1 MKKLLVILFVGICS
15 ITLVAGPH
23 GRHGC
28 HHGGH
33 RHHGGPSGLWTA
45 RQIVGIVAD
54 GVRIA
59 NGLNYYGQPY
69 YYQPAPAYYPAPVYY
84 QQPQTVVYQ
93 QPIQYVQP
101 QTVVVQPQPQTVVV
115 QQPTVNQEIIY
126 VRPRREF
133 IVTRILRAV
142 LE

>member
-1 MKKLLVILFVGICS
+1 MKKHLVLLFVGICS
-15 ITLVAGPH
+15 VTLVAGPH
-23 GRHGC
+23 G

-33 RHHGGPSGLWTA
+33 HHHYHHGGDGLWTA

-59 NGLNYYGQPY
+59 NGVGYYNYPY
-69 YYQPAPAYYPAPVYY
+69 YQTPVVYQPAPVYT
-84 QQPQTVVYQ
+84 QPQTVVYQ
-93 QPIQYVQP
+93 QPVQYVQP

-115 QQPTVNQEIIY
+115 QQPVQTTTTQQVIY
-126 VRPRREF
+126 VQPRREF